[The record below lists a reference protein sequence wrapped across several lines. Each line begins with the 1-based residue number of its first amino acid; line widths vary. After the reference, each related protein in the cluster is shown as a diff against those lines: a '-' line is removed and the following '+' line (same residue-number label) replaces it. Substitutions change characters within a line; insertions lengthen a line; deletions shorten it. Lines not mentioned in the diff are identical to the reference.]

1 MFKKIQASLV
11 SSNVS
16 LLLFVHSIILK
27 ALFCK
32 GSCGEAYSMASQCST
47 RPVPIIFC
55 IVQSRSPPSRCS
67 SISRHF
73 HSEHFTRLDSSYFWC
88 LICCPLKSLIL
99 CKLDDS
105 TSEIFSEKYSQLI
118 MMSYPLTSNWTV
130 PRKTLWENSMR
141 TMFWLFG
148 RQLFSFKEF
157 LTEYIIIW
165 IQIVEAKTVNM
176 QHNVLSLNIKIWA
189 EWKGKVFMFL

>member
-1 MFKKIQASLV
+1 
-11 SSNVS
+11 
-16 LLLFVHSIILK
+16 
-27 ALFCK
+27 
-32 GSCGEAYSMASQCST
+32 MASQCST

-55 IVQSRSPPSRCS
+55 IIQSRSPPSRCS
-67 SISRHF
+67 SISSHF

-130 PRKTLWENSMR
+130 PRKNLWENSMR

-176 QHNVLSLNIKIWA
+176 QYNMYSHSTLKFEQSG
-189 EWKGKVFMFL
+189 KGKFLCFFNISFRSLLSMLSIAILETMLRLHAHK